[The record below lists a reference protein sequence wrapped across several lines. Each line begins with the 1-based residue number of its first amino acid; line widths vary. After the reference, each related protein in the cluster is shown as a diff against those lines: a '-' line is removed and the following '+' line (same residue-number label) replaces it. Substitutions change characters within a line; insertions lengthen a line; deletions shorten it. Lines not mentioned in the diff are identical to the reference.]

1 MKFRAVEQKKSKT
14 NVKYLV
20 SRLQVFLI
28 AAFASIVGAS
38 LVWVAATSDTFVT
51 FTNPMKH
58 ESLTPGMDLVDSV
71 KCETGQRRI
80 VEVRGR
86 EDGFSRDG
94 EEPARIDPRLLADGY
109 YRDFLG
115 GTHAVAQLR
124 DYDEQGSDKVLLDYF
139 ELPPAIASLRLVFRY
154 KTFPGF
160 ENDAVQLGDLF
171 VDPAGTSQSV
181 SAVFVQG
188 ISDQSSFSKLADG
201 SRLVVLNPVTLKNRD
216 PRQLTYHFGDF
227 LKNTARPNQLDVS
240 IGDDTSIDFAALIT
254 CQEPLQQRGV
264 TFAENHSK
272 MAGPDVS
279 WLSCNNDQSLPGC
292 DPLSGDQ
299 VCSIPTPLGCYR
311 PGTRKPDRRLM
322 KSVGPYIDT
331 FAGGE
336 IRITEPVPGNQFATL
351 DQANAFCRQHFG
363 DDWRVLSYHEGGA
376 GGLITYSKIA
386 SKTRLWIDIRDQ
398 RRANCWD
405 RNQER

>member
-1 MKFRAVEQKKSKT
+1 M
-14 NVKYLV
+14 KYLV
-20 SRLQVFLI
+20 SHVQIFLI
-28 AAFASIVGAS
+28 AAIASVLGAG
-38 LVWVAATSDTFVT
+38 LVWVIASSSTAGAFS
-51 FTNPMKH
+51 NPIKQ

-71 KCETGQRRI
+71 KCDAGLTRI

-171 VDPAGTSQSV
+171 VDPASTSQSV
-181 SAVFVQG
+181 NTVFVQG
-188 ISDQSSFSKLADG
+188 ISDQSSLSKLADS
-201 SRLVVLNPVTLKNRD
+201 SRLVMLNPAILKNRD
-216 PRQLTYHFGDF
+216 VRQSNYHFGDF
-227 LKNTARPNQLDVS
+227 LKNPSRPNQLDLS

-254 CQEPLQQRGV
+254 CQEPLQQRGI
-264 TFAENHSK
+264 TFAENHIK
-272 MAGPDVS
+272 IAGPDVS

-292 DPLSGDQ
+292 DPFSGDQ
-299 VCSIPTPLGCYR
+299 VCSSPTPLGCYR
-311 PGTRKPDRRLM
+311 PGTRKPDSSLVKR
-322 KSVGPYIDT
+322 VGPYIDA

-336 IRITEPVPGNQFATL
+336 VRITEPVPGNQFATL
-351 DQANAFCRQHFG
+351 GQANAFCRQHFG

-376 GGLITYSKIA
+376 VGLITYSKIA
-386 SKTRLWIDIRDQ
+386 PKTRLWIDIRDQ